1 MVVRSSLFT
10 RLVIVLRV
18 FACLAIVSAAAMP
31 SHKRHPTQCTS
42 MHWATLRL
50 RGGIV
55 CAKMADEDVP
65 DRLERDPVLEVPTH
79 SFKSSESCNAR
90 WRSSS
95 LSSLSYTRI
104 TRTYTHASETPDIMD
119 ILTHLSISHPLAC

>member
-1 MVVRSSLFT
+1 MVIRSLLFA
-10 RLVIVLRV
+10 RLGIVLRA
-18 FACLAIVSAAAMP
+18 FASLAIAAAAAMP
-31 SHKRHPTQCTS
+31 SHKRHPTGKHAQFTS
-42 MHWATLRL
+42 RPWAMLRL

-79 SFKSSESCNAR
+79 SSNSSAACNAR

-104 TRTYTHASETPDIMD
+104 T
-119 ILTHLSISHPLAC
+119 